1 MKKLLFITAF
11 LLLKYN
17 ADSSPFP
24 MSYLGIEQ
32 GLSNN
37 TVTTI
42 FKDKF
47 GFMWF
52 GTLDGLNRFDGY
64 TFKKFR
70 NKINDPASLPENT
83 ITALEQDQLDQ
94 IWVGTRLGVGILD
107 SKTLHFS
114 RITYQ
119 SGPAGALAPV
129 PVDKVINVLKKDS
142 SGNMMIGS
150 TDAGLMIYYKSAS
163 FAVEVPLLNAQ
174 KKQQWKY
181 TVTALAILNNR
192 SVWLVVDNIGLCR
205 FLPGKNIVVPVSG
218 PLPLATRMKQGP
230 DGNLWIS
237 TNGGMFSFNTATSQ
251 LKHQV
256 FTNKALDNIKVFDF
270 YFDKT
275 KTLWLATDGL
285 GVGTVNIFGGG
296 QCTLIQQQDAGTLSS
311 NSVYAIYEDSQSRKW
326 IGTLRGGI
334 SVIDPNKNQFRT
346 IVHQPY
352 NKISL
357 VSNFTFSFGEDA
369 GHNIWIGT
377 DGSGISVWNRAQN
390 TFTTFQHDD
399 SNQQSLSSNRVSS
412 IIKDK
417 QNQVWVATFG
427 GGVDIY
433 DPGTHLF
440 KNVPFQKNASS
451 RKSVWKIYQDAGDKI
466 WATLLRGEKAGV
478 ERGRLFYF
486 DKAAGE
492 FVSAGF
498 DVKDDVL
505 SMTDDGR
512 GNLWLGSFKNLVRV
526 NKQTGQSAVI
536 QSNIAVRSLLVAHGT
551 LFIGTHGK
559 GLMTY
564 ELATGKIA
572 FYNENNGLPNNT
584 ILNIEND
591 TKGNI
596 WMSTFNGLS
605 KLKFATKKFENYYA
619 SDGLQSNQFYFNA
632 AGKLSSGELL
642 FGGIKGFNIFHPDSI
657 RRFYSF
663 PDLLITQVSIENEDV
678 NANNAYIKNA
688 VNIYDIDKIRL
699 PYDKAVLSMEYV
711 ALEYSLPEKIQYAYY
726 LQGWDKSWN
735 YVNNARVLNYS
746 RLSEGNYTLHIKA
759 TNGYGVWNTKEKI
772 VSITVLPPWFRSWWA
787 YLLYMGIIS
796 ASVYGYIYY
805 HKKENQLHYE
815 VKLANLKVEQEK
827 ELNEK
832 KIAFFTNISHE
843 FRTPLTLIANPIKE
857 LLQNNGKNIDL
868 IDLSSVYRN
877 ARRLLGLVDRL
888 LLFRSTDNELTELK
902 KEWVSL
908 SDIAREVFSCFNNQ
922 AKAKQLDYQLHIDQ
936 EILACIDREKME
948 IVLFNLLSN
957 ALKFTPDHGKVAMYM
972 REVND
977 KVEIEVHDSG
987 HGISAETGDRLF
999 EKFYREEATDRANQ
1013 SGFGIG
1019 LFLAKKYV
1027 DIHNGH
1033 LSYTSA
1039 PGEGTVFKIELPGAD
1054 AITKPLEVT
1063 KPVFHSSAFEIL
1075 NEAIIDHEPGLLKEP
1090 EKPDH
1095 VSELMDSIVKD
1106 KPSVLVI
1113 DDDGDIRQ
1121 YLRKLLKDSYNVYEA
1136 KDTVE
1141 GLEIVMQTD
1150 PDIIVCDVVIKEFS
1164 GIEFCS
1170 KLKDSPSFSH
1180 IPVILLTGSSSPEI
1194 KLKGVE
1200 CGADDYITKPFEN
1213 DLLVARIKS
1222 ILKGRNTL
1230 KQFFLNE
1237 VTLKS
1242 NNLRIPEEY
1251 SQFLARCIALIE
1263 KHLDDENFSV
1273 SVFTREMGMSR
1284 SNLFRK
1290 VKAISGLNISE
1301 FIRHIKLR
1309 KAAELMIQSDL
1320 QIKEV
1325 AYKIGF
1331 QDVRYFRE
1339 QFCKLFEMNPSDFIR
1354 KYRKTFVKSYN
1365 LGAGMAPENTR

>member
-1 MKKLLFITAF
+1 
-11 LLLKYN
+11 
-17 ADSSPFP
+17 

-64 TFKKFR
+64 SFKKVR

-83 ITALEQDQLDQ
+83 ITALEQDELDR
-94 IWVGTRLGVGILD
+94 IWVGTRHGVGILD
-107 SKTLHFS
+107 SKTLYFS
-114 RITYQ
+114 QINYKI
-119 SGPAGALAPV
+119 GLADALTPL
-129 PVDKVINVLKKDS
+129 PVDKVINVLKKDL

-150 TDAGLMIYYKSAS
+150 ADAGLLIYYKNKT
-163 FAVEVPLLNAQ
+163 FAVEAPLLNAP

-181 TVTALAILNNR
+181 TVTALTIQNDH
-192 SVWLVVDNIGLCR
+192 SIWLVVDNVGLCR
-205 FLPGKNIVVPVSG
+205 FLPGKNVVLPVTNSF
-218 PLPLATRMKQGP
+218 PPATHMKQGP

-237 TNGGMFSFNTATSQ
+237 TNAGIFSFNTITSQ
-251 LKHQV
+251 LRHQS
-256 FTNKALDNIKVFDF
+256 FGNKALDNIKIFDF
-270 YFDKT
+270 YFDKA
-275 KTLWLATDGL
+275 KNLWLATDGI
-285 GVGTVNIFGGG
+285 GVGIVNIFGSG
-296 QCTLIQQQDAGTLSS
+296 QCTLLQQQDAGTLSS
-311 NSVYAIYEDSQSRKW
+311 NSVYAIYEDNQSRKW

-334 SVIDPNKNQFRT
+334 SVIDPNKNQFKT
-346 IVHQPY
+346 IAHQPY
-352 NKISL
+352 NKNSL
-357 VSNFTFSFGEDA
+357 VSNFTFSFCEDA

-377 DGSGISVWNRAQN
+377 DGAGLSIWNRAKN
-390 TFTTFQHDD
+390 TFTTFVHTD
-399 SNQQSLSSNRVSS
+399 NNPQSLSNNRVSS
-412 IIKDK
+412 IIKDN
-417 QNQVWVATFG
+417 QNQIWVATFG
-427 GGVDIY
+427 GGVAIY
-433 DPGTHLF
+433 DADSHLF
-440 KNVPFQKNASS
+440 KNIPFENTGNY
-451 RKSVWKIYQDAGDKI
+451 RKSAWKIYVDADNTI
-466 WATLLRGEKAGV
+466 WITALRGEKTGN
-478 ERGRLFYF
+478 ERARLFHF
-486 DKAAGE
+486 DKVSGK

-505 SMTDDGR
+505 SIADDGK
-512 GNLWLGSFKNLVRV
+512 GNLWLGGFKNLVRV
-526 NKQTGQSAVI
+526 NKHTGQSAVI
-536 QSNIAVRSLLVAHGT
+536 QSNIAVRSLLVAAGT
-551 LFIGTHGK
+551 LFVGTHGK

-564 ELATGKIA
+564 QLATGKMA
-572 FYNENNGLPNNT
+572 WYNENNGLPNNT
-584 ILNIEND
+584 ILNIESDN
-591 TKGNI
+591 KGNL

-605 KLKFATKKFENYYA
+605 KLKIATKKFENYYA

-632 AGKLSSGELL
+632 SGKLASGELL
-642 FGGIKGFNIFHPDSI
+642 FGGIKGFNIFYPDSI
-657 RRFYSF
+657 RRFNSF
-663 PDLLITQVSIENEDV
+663 PDLLITQVNIENESA

-688 VNIYDIDKIRL
+688 TNIYDIDKIRL

-726 LQGWDKSWN
+726 LQGWDKGWN

-759 TNGYGVWNTKEKI
+759 TNGYGVWNTKEKT
-772 VSITVLPPWFRSWWA
+772 VYITVLPPWFRSWWA
-787 YLLYMGIIS
+787 YLLYMGIVS

-805 HKKENQLHYE
+805 HKKENRLHYE
-815 VKLANLKVEQEK
+815 VKLANLKVQQEK

-843 FRTPLTLIANPIKE
+843 FRTPLTLIANPVKE

-877 ARRLLGLVDRL
+877 ARRLLSLVDRL

-922 AKAKQLDYQLHIDQ
+922 AKTKHLDYQLHMEQ
-936 EILACIDREKME
+936 ETLACIDREKIE

-957 ALKFTPDHGKVAMYM
+957 ALKFTPEGGKVAMHI
-972 REVND
+972 REMD
-977 KVEIEVHDSG
+977 DRIEIEVHDTG
-987 HGISAETGDRLF
+987 RGISAETGGRLF

-1027 DIHNGH
+1027 DVHGGD

-1039 PGEGTVFKIELPGAD
+1039 PGEGTVFKIGLPGSD
-1054 AITKPLEVT
+1054 EVTKPLAVT
-1063 KPVFHSSAFEIL
+1063 KPVFRSSAFEIL
-1075 NEAIIDHEPGLLKEP
+1075 NEAIIDPEPGLLREP

-1095 VSELMDSIVKD
+1095 VSELMENIVKD

-1121 YLRKLLKDSYNVYEA
+1121 YLRRLLKDSYNVYEA
-1136 KDTVE
+1136 EDTIQ
-1141 GLEIVMQTD
+1141 GFEIVMQVD
-1150 PDIIVCDVVIKEFS
+1150 PDIVVCDVVIKEFS

-1180 IPVILLTGSSSPEI
+1180 IPVILLTGSSSAEI

-1242 NNLRIPEEY
+1242 NNLKIPEEY
-1251 SQFLARCIALIE
+1251 SQFLAKCIALIE
-1263 KHLDDENFSV
+1263 KHLDDENFSAT
-1273 SVFTREMGMSR
+1273 VFTKGMGMSR

-1301 FIRHIKLR
+1301 FIRHIKLK
-1309 KAAELMIQSDL
+1309 KAAELLIQSDL

-1339 QFCKLFEMNPSDFIR
+1339 QFFKLFELNPSDFIR

-1365 LGAGMAPENTR
+1365 IGAGMSPEKAR